1 MTYLSTFFG
10 HCRAVPAVLPALD
23 VPEPPS
29 GVGVLFGVGAFGQL
43 SKDLVVSRRVHKP
56 DTGGNEIQ
64 KKLHYMHINVLVL
77 GKLGDIFIQK
87 HRYMAQALLE
97 FVIV

>member
-1 MTYLSTFFG
+1 MISLATFLG

-43 SKDLVVSRRVHKP
+43 SKDLVISRGVHKP

-64 KKLHYMHINVLVL
+64 NKFHDSAREIGRGSDSK
-77 GKLGDIFIQK
+77 
-87 HRYMAQALLE
+87 A
-97 FVIV
+97 